1 MKDKYEN
8 YDDYDAED
16 YEVDEDVAELMN
28 SSSYKNS
35 VNHFKT
41 NKKEKKFKNKQFSY
55 EDRK

>member
-1 MKDKYEN
+1 MKNKN
-8 YDDYDAED
+8 YNDYDAED

-35 VNHFKT
+35 VSHFKT